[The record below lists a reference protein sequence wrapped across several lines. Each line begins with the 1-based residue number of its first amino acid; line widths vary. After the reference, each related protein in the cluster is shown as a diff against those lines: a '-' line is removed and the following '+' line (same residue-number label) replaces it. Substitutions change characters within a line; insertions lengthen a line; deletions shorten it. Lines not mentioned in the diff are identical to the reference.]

1 MESCTGKKQTLSN
14 LRKIMIIST
23 FGGLLFGYDTG
34 VINGA
39 LPFMSAP
46 DQLNL
51 TPSHE
56 GMVVSILL
64 LGAATGAFFGGR
76 LADKY
81 GRRHNIIGLAVIF
94 FIAAISCSLAP
105 SFEFMLGSRFILG
118 LAVGGASVTVPAY
131 LSEMSPAEVR
141 GRMVTQNEFM
151 IVSGQFL
158 AFVCNAILAVV
169 MGDNPYVW
177 RYMLAICAL
186 PAIVLFFG
194 MLKLPE
200 SPRWLIVSNKVSEGL
215 SVLKKIR
222 SSETRA
228 ISELNS
234 IQDNIMTE
242 NSIQKAS
249 IRDLGKPWIR
259 RIILTGIGLACFVH
273 LTGVNS
279 IMYYGT
285 TILNQSGFSTQAS
298 IIANTLNGLTSVI
311 AVLVGMHLMTRLHRR
326 KQLLIGFS
334 GTTAALTL
342 ITFTSMTI
350 ADQPYYP
357 FITLFLIVFFL
368 AFMQSCIG
376 PLFWCILP
384 EIMPMQVR
392 GLGMGVCVLFVWMVN
407 FVIALVFPVLLSTI
421 GLEFTFMIF
430 MIIGVFA
437 ICFTK
442 IFVPETKGK
451 PLEQIEQEFR
461 HYDRNIIHQ
470 VGKLD
475 LRTMN

>member
-1 MESCTGKKQTLSN
+1 MVTETGKQQALSN

-64 LGAATGAFFGGR
+64 LGAALGALGGGR
-76 LADKY
+76 IADAY
-81 GRRHNIIGLAVIF
+81 GRRHNIITLAVLF

-105 SFEFMLGSRFILG
+105 SFEFMLVSRFLLG

-131 LSEMSPAEVR
+131 LAEMSPAEIR

-151 IVSGQFL
+151 IVTGQFL

-169 MGDNPYVW
+169 MGDNPHVW

-200 SPRWLIVSNKVSEGL
+200 SPRWLIATQKVSEGL
-215 SVLKKIR
+215 AILKKIR
-222 SSETRA
+222 SSESKA
-228 ISELNS
+228 VAELNA
-234 IQDNIMTE
+234 IQDNIMAE
-242 NSIQKAS
+242 SNIQKATF
-249 IRDLGKPWIR
+249 RDLGKPWIR

-298 IIANTLNGLTSVI
+298 IIANTLNGLTSVV
-311 AVLVGMHLMTRLHRR
+311 AVLVGMRLMTRVRR
-326 KQLLIGFS
+326 RRQLLVGFT
-334 GTTAALTL
+334 GTTTALTL
-342 ITFTSMTI
+342 ITLSSMLI
-350 ADQPYYP
+350 ADKPYFPYV
-357 FITLFLIVFFL
+357 ILFLIVFFL

-384 EIMPMQVR
+384 EIMPMQLR

-430 MIIGVFA
+430 MVIGVFA
-437 ICFTK
+437 IIFTS

-451 PLEQIEQEFR
+451 RLEQIEQEFR
-461 HYDRNIIHQ
+461 YYDRKTIHQ
-470 VGKLD
+470 VGPLD
-475 LRTMN
+475 MQQ